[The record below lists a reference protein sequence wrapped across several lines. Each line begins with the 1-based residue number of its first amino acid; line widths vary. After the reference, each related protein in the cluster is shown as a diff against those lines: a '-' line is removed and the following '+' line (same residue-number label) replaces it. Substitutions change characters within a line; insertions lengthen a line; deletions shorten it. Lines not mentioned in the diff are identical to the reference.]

1 MRIFTRLLFS
11 LFVFCTYQLSAQQTS
26 VTIGTGTLTAAGTNG
41 TPIYRSSTTSSF
53 HHSKS
58 IQLLTQAQ
66 LSAAGLS
73 AGYPIDSVG
82 FNKTNDGRPSGAN
95 RWVLRVYVKNSS
107 ATTLVSGT
115 SWDAMITGAVLAYS
129 DTIDNA
135 KMPAATGYW
144 MWPTAGFTYSGG
156 SLETYIEWFP
166 AGTMTSPFTTNSFS
180 WQYTASGNQAMGNS
194 ASAVIPGTQTT
205 WTTQAR
211 FYNTRI
217 TYTPFP
223 CSGQPALGNTLPAST
238 SFCKGSTI
246 NLSVQNPIAG
256 AGATYQWLRSVNGV
270 TYDTIF
276 GATSPAYT
284 ATPDTTTYYRL
295 AAYCT
300 NSMLG
305 DTSVAAIANILLPS
319 YTPVPYFQ
327 GFESWQSACGNTD
340 VPDSFWRNNP
350 ITGNN
355 SWRRQDQGV
364 STAAWGSATGI
375 VTPATG
381 IGAANFHSFNASS
394 GLIGRLDLHSSMLY
408 GDPVVVKF
416 DYRNNTGVDSLF
428 VFFSDDDG
436 ASFTGPLL
444 GLGVSATWTKQSI
457 NLGVV
462 ARPKCIVRLQAR
474 SDFGDDDIGVDNFEL
489 VFECTGTPNAGN
501 ITSSVTTVCANTNVN
516 LSLTGGTQAGGLTY
530 QWLTSLDGIT
540 YSADPADTF
549 SVYSKPAADT
559 TYYLAIVK
567 CGTDADTT
575 APFMIGMSP
584 FYACYCPVAATS
596 TTEDDIGQFQIGALT
611 NPAVRPTP
619 QQSNATAIRTYTDF
633 TNLTPTDL
641 QKAVNYPA
649 TLYHFHSTTNTT
661 ANNATVYIDFN
672 QNGLYTDPGES
683 FPMTKTGA
691 FLNDFTA
698 NILIP
703 MTATE
708 GLTGMRVYLREGAI
722 TGPCANPTWGEIED
736 YIVNILPP
744 PACANPPVAGVIT
757 GNTVVCSGL
766 TTTLVDTGY
775 SIGTTI
781 QWQTSTDGSTWT
793 NVSGANSPSFTT
805 PAILDTVYYRVKVT
819 CVDSSFTAPV
829 MISLAPTILCYCSV
843 AATSTTEDDIGQFQ
857 IGTLTNPAV
866 RPTPQQS
873 NPAANATYTN
883 FTSLAPTDLMQG
895 VNYPATLYHFHD
907 GTDVSANNAT
917 IYLDLNKNGSYADP
931 GEAFA
936 MTKAAGNFLNDF
948 TATINIPVSPTDTGL
963 TGMRVYLRE
972 GTVTGPCINPTWGEI
987 EDYLVR
993 ILPPP
998 PCIDTPVAGI
1008 ISGPDTAATNSIGQY
1023 ILSGYEGSIQW
1034 QYAFAPTGPYT
1045 ILGLT
1050 TDTINVSLTFQGN
1063 VYIRAILSNNGCI
1076 NDTTALFTTFATL
1089 KGDNTCDPEPLTFG
1103 VNGPYNTQPA
1113 TTQVGEPVPPGTG
1126 CGVQTGWCSGSNTI
1140 SNTMWFTFTAPAS
1153 GRVTIQSPGFDT
1165 QIALWDADNCDTI
1178 TKGGARLIVANDDDP
1193 NFTANG
1199 GVQFSSFVT
1208 ASCLTPGRTYYVQLD
1223 PYTSPGASTTI
1234 VLTALAPIN
1243 TNFTLDTVYCAGA
1256 ATINLNPVTSGGTFT
1271 GTGVSGTSFNPTT
1284 AGVGGPY
1291 TITYKIGVCDST
1303 VKTTRVQAAP
1313 VATSQITNVTCNGA
1327 NDGAIDVTIT
1337 GGGTTFTSSWSNGAT
1352 TEDLTGLAP
1361 GSFSDTIS
1369 NEFGCRTILSALSV
1383 TQPDTI
1389 GIAGTVV
1396 NVLCN
1401 GDTIGSISLVVTGG
1415 TSPYS
1420 YAWTSGDTT
1429 QSITGLSAGSVTV
1442 TVTDANFCTKIESYT
1457 VSEPTLIVLSN
1468 DSLMNV
1474 SCNGGADGAAY
1485 FSATGGVSPYDFD
1498 WSTGDTT
1505 ASVMGLVAGTYTV
1518 TLTDANACSVS
1529 ASVSISQPAALAVTL
1544 DSSVF
1549 PLCNGDANG
1558 GIYISVSG
1566 GTPNY
1571 TFAWSDGTTNED
1583 LTNTTGGSYD
1593 VTVTDANGCTAS
1605 ATFNLS
1611 QPSTLVLNVDS
1622 SKNITCNGANNG
1634 AIFTTVTGGVGNYT
1648 YSWSTGATTGDVSSL
1663 GAGSYGLT
1671 VTDGNGCTVAL
1682 SAPVVITEPAAL
1694 VATVDSFRNARCNGQ
1709 ANGGVFIS
1717 VSGGTPNYT
1726 YAWSNGPTTQDLSAA
1741 ASGTYTCTVTDA
1753 NGCSTTVSQTISQ
1766 PTSLVLTGVKTNE
1779 FSGGPLGTAK
1789 VTASGGTPAYTYL
1802 WSNGATTDS
1811 IGGLIAGTYNVTVTD
1826 ANGCTASTSLIVS
1839 FVNGIGDVDFVN
1851 LYEVY
1856 PNPTSGKFVIEV
1868 ELAEASDVRIDI
1880 ISSNGQ
1886 LVKSFT
1892 EKSLKARQIEM
1903 NEEIAGGIYYV
1914 RMSFGETIVTKR
1926 LTVVR

>member
-1 MRIFTRLLFS
+1 
-11 LFVFCTYQLSAQQTS
+11 VVEA
-26 VTIGTGTLTAAGTNG
+26 
-41 TPIYRSSTTSSF
+41 P
-53 HHSKS
+53 
-58 IQLLTQAQ
+58 
-66 LSAAGLS
+66 SAAGIYDSKFGSAATFTAAAGNEPNLITSTTANTTYTGFLS
-73 AGYPIDSVG
+73 FARAL
-82 FNKTNDGRPSGAN
+82 NC
-95 RWVLRVYVKNSS
+95 
-107 ATTLVSGT
+107 SGT
-115 SWDAMITGAVLAYS
+115 
-129 DTIDNA
+129 
-135 KMPAATGYW
+135 PAPGV
-144 MWPTAGFTYSGG
+144 
-156 SLETYIEWFP
+156 
-166 AGTMTSPFTTNSFS
+166 TT
-180 WQYTASGNQAMGNS
+180 
-194 ASAVIPGTQTT
+194 
-205 WTTQAR
+205 
-211 FYNTRI
+211 
-217 TYTPFP
+217 
-223 CSGQPALGNTLPAST
+223 PAS
-238 SFCKGSTI
+238 SSICKGQSV
-246 NLSVQNPIAG
+246 NLAIANNSLG
-256 AGATYQWLRSVNGV
+256 LGITFQWLRSTDGLV
-270 TYDTIF
+270 YDTIF
-276 GATSPAYT
+276 GATSSTFTASPTVNTFYKLAVVCTNSSLSDTSTPALVNIFLPAYT
-284 ATPDTTTYYRL
+284 T
-295 AAYCT
+295 
-300 NSMLG
+300 
-305 DTSVAAIANILLPS
+305 
-319 YTPVPYFQ
+319 VPYFQ

-340 VPDSFWRNNP
+340 VPDSFWRNTP
-350 ITGNN
+350 VSGNN

-364 STAAWGSATGI
+364 STAAWGSASGI

-381 IGAANFHSFNASS
+381 IGAANFHSYDATN
-394 GLIGRLDLHSSMLY
+394 GLTGRLDLHSTMLY

-416 DYRNNTGVDSLF
+416 DYRNNSGTDSLF
-428 VFFSDDDG
+428 LFFSDDDG
-436 ASFTGPLL
+436 VTFNGPLL
-444 GLGVSATWTKQSI
+444 RLGVSATWTKQYL

-474 SDFGDDDIGVDNFEL
+474 SDFGTTDIGVDNFEL
-489 VFECTGTPNAGN
+489 VFECTGTPNAGSIAAVAN
-501 ITSSVTTVCANTNVN
+501 SVCPNSNVN

-530 QWLTSLDGIT
+530 QWLTSLDGVT
-540 YSADPADTF
+540 YNSDPADTF
-549 SVYSKPAADT
+549 STYTKVVPDT
-559 TYYLAIVK
+559 TYFIAIVK

-575 APFMIGMSP
+575 APFMISMSP
-584 FYACYCPVAATS
+584 FYQCYCPVAATS
-596 TTEDDIGQFQIGALT
+596 TTEDDIGQFQIGALV

-619 QQSNATAIRTYTDF
+619 QQSNATANRTYTNF

-641 QKAVNYPA
+641 QKAVSYSS
-649 TLYHFHSTTNTT
+649 TLYHYHSSTDAG

-672 QNGLYTDPGES
+672 QNGLYTDLGES

-708 GLTGMRVYLREGAI
+708 GLTGMRVYLREGTI
-722 TGPCANPTWGEIED
+722 VGPCSNPTWGEIED

-744 PACANPPVAGVIT
+744 PACANPPLPGVIT
-757 GNTVVCSGL
+757 GNTVICSGR

-781 QWQTSTDGSTWT
+781 QWQTSNDSISWT

-805 PAILDTVYYRVKVT
+805 PSVLDTVFYRVKVT
-819 CVDSSFTAPV
+819 CVDSSYSTPV
-829 MISLAPTILCYCSV
+829 KITLAPFTQCYCLV

-857 IGTLTNPAV
+857 IGALLNPAV

-873 NPAANATYTN
+873 NPAATETYTN
-883 FTSLAPTDLMQG
+883 FTNLAPTDLMQG
-895 VNYPATLYHFHD
+895 VNYPATLYHFHST
-907 GTDVSANNAT
+907 TDVSTNNAT
-917 IYLDLNKNGSYADP
+917 VYIDLNKNGSYADP

-936 MTKAAGNFLNDF
+936 MTKATANFLDDF
-948 TATINIPVSPTDTGL
+948 TATINIPVSPDTGL

-972 GTVTGPCINPTWGEI
+972 GAITGPCVNPTWGEI

-1034 QYAFAPTGPYT
+1034 QYAFTPAGPYT

-1050 TDTINVSLTFQGN
+1050 TDTINVSLIFQGN
-1063 VYIRAILSNNGCI
+1063 VYIRAILSNSGCL
-1076 NDTTALFTTFATL
+1076 NDTTSLFTTFATL

-1126 CGVQTGWCSGSNTI
+1126 CSVQTGWCADSDTI

-1153 GRVTIQSPGFDT
+1153 GRVSVQSPGFDT
-1165 QIALWDADNCDTI
+1165 QLALWDADNCDTI
-1178 TKGGARLIVANDDDP
+1178 TKGGARLIAANDDDP
-1193 NFTANG
+1193 NNTANG
-1199 GVQFSSFVT
+1199 GVLFSSFIT

-1223 PYTSPGASTTI
+1223 PYTSPGNATTI
-1234 VLTALAPIN
+1234 VLTDLGAIN

-1256 ATINLNPVTSGGTFT
+1256 PTVNLNPSTPGGTFT
-1271 GTGVSGTSFNPTT
+1271 GTGVSGTTFSPTT

-1291 TITYKIGVCDST
+1291 NITYKIGVCDST

-1327 NDGAIDVTIT
+1327 NNGDINVTIT

-1361 GSFSDTIS
+1361 GSYRDTIR

-1383 TQPDTI
+1383 IQPDTI

-1401 GDTIGSISLVVTGG
+1401 GDTTGSISLVVTGG
-1415 TSPYS
+1415 TSPYL

-1429 QSITGLSAGSVTV
+1429 QSITSLSAGSVSV
-1442 TVTDANFCTKIESYT
+1442 TVTDANLCSKSASFT
-1457 VSEPTLIVLSN
+1457 VSQPTILVLTS
-1468 DSLMNV
+1468 DSSRNV
-1474 SCNGGADGAAY
+1474 TCNGGSNGAAY
-1485 FSATGGVSPYDFD
+1485 FSASGGIAPYNFD
-1498 WSTGDTT
+1498 WSSGDST
-1505 ASVMGLVAGTYTV
+1505 ASVTTLAAGTYTV
-1518 TLTDANACSVS
+1518 TLTDANACSVT
-1529 ASVSISQPAALAVTL
+1529 ATVSISQPAALAISL
-1544 DSSVF
+1544 DSSIS

-1571 TFAWSDGTTNED
+1571 TYSWSGGSTNQD
-1583 LTNTTGGSYD
+1583 LASATGGSYD
-1593 VTVTDANGCTAS
+1593 VTVTDANGCTVS
-1605 ATFNLS
+1605 ATYILT
-1611 QPSTLVLNVDS
+1611 QPATLAVNVDS

-1648 YSWSTGATTGDVSSL
+1648 YSWSNGANTDDLSGL
-1663 GAGSYGLT
+1663 GVGSYTLT

-1694 VATVDSFRNARCNGQ
+1694 VASVDSFRNARCNGQ

-1717 VSGGTPNYT
+1717 VTGGTPNYT
-1726 YAWSNGPTTQDLSAA
+1726 YAWSNGPTTQDLNAA
-1741 ASGTYTCTVTDA
+1741 LAGTYTCTVTDA

-1766 PTSLVLTGVKTNE
+1766 PTSLVLAGVKTNE

-1811 IGGLIAGTYNVTVTD
+1811 IGGLTAGTYNVTVTD
-1826 ANGCTASTSLIVS
+1826 AKGCTASTSLIVS

-1903 NEEIAGGIYYV
+1903 NEEIVGGIYYV